1 MNAHLTNARL
11 HYRKLE
17 TKFSN
22 SSMEL
27 NGTITCNELIYTVPL
42 DNGNSTQQMDEKFSY
57 NGILLK
63 YILILER
70 MLF

>member
-1 MNAHLTNARL
+1 
-11 HYRKLE
+11 
-17 TKFSN
+17 
-22 SSMEL
+22 MEL